1 MASSFPKL
9 PGYVPSHDCTQTQ
22 WAKTS
27 HVKLEANQNAH
38 NRPVPLYP
46 VPDAP
51 AEPSAAPKAEASMST
66 SQRFFRAPAGEEA
79 QAQFEPT
86 FVKLDKVV
94 LRFFGFFKEAVV
106 ESNLENWRVRKLL
119 IYYFLEDSTLMLN
132 EPKETN
138 SGTPQGLFLKR
149 QAVTVAGPDGTQRL
163 LQPMDF
169 QVGSTVD
176 VHGRTIKVVDADSY
190 TRDFFQ
196 SALGVQLAE
205 AEAVPDDNFKA
216 AQQPVPS
223 VKDKAMMDFL
233 EHSLGGGKLPSWKQ
247 FLDNDRKVL
256 RFFTLCEDSHSQSS
270 TEYTLH
276 YYLAD
281 DTVEVRENHFQNNG
295 KDTYPLLLKRSRV
308 PKHFAVSQPG
318 QEDPEA
324 DFVTEADFYPG
335 QPIVAFSR
343 VFHITGVDAY
353 TQRYY
358 KEKFGRH
365 FPFDVARTSEP
376 RVPDPP
382 KVEIP
387 PYNGFGD
394 EEDTLS
400 QV

>member
-1 MASSFPKL
+1 M
-9 PGYVPSHDCTQTQ
+9 V
-22 WAKTS
+22 
-27 HVKLEANQNAH
+27 
-38 NRPVPLYP
+38 
-46 VPDAP
+46 
-51 AEPSAAPKAEASMST
+51 
-66 SQRFFRAPAGEEA
+66 
-79 QAQFEPT
+79 
-86 FVKLDKVV
+86 
-94 LRFFGFFKEAVV
+94 
-106 ESNLENWRVRKLL
+106 
-119 IYYFLEDSTLMLN
+119 
-132 EPKETN
+132 
-138 SGTPQGLFLKR
+138 
-149 QAVTVAGPDGTQRL
+149 
-163 LQPMDF
+163 
-169 QVGSTVD
+169 
-176 VHGRTIKVVDADSY
+176 KVVDADTY
-190 TRDFFQ
+190 TRDFFR
-196 SALGVQLAE
+196 SALDTELAE

-216 AQQPVPS
+216 SQQPVPS

-256 RFFTLCEDSHSQSS
+256 RFFSHCDEQP
-270 TEYTLH
+270 YTVH

-295 KDTYPLLLKRSRV
+295 KDTFPMLLKRSRV
-308 PKHFAVSQPG
+308 PKHFGVSQPG

-343 VFHITGVDAY
+343 VFHVTGVDEY

-365 FPFDVARTSEP
+365 FDVARIQEP
-376 RVPDPP
+376 KVPDPP
-382 KVEIP
+382 KVEVP